1 MFLICPNHTTQ
12 NYMFLIYNA
21 GVSKNKLI
29 RFTDKTLAALE
40 AIRQH
45 YGGDISDTTAVIIAI
60 THEAE
65 YIELLEAKR
74 QRVRKKRITSTPI
87 PPTP

>member
-1 MFLICPNHTTQ
+1 MFLIYPNDTIQ

-21 GVSKNKLI
+21 DVSKNKLI
-29 RFTDKTLAALE
+29 RFTDQTLAALE
-40 AIRQH
+40 TIRQH

-65 YIELLEAKR
+65 HIALFEAKR
-74 QRVRKKRITSTPI
+74 KWVRQKRAKPA
-87 PPTP
+87 PTPLAP

>member
-1 MFLICPNHTTQ
+1 
-12 NYMFLIYNA
+12 MFLIYNA

-65 YIELLEAKR
+65 HIELLEAKR
-74 QRVRKKRITSTPI
+74 QRVRKKRIT
-87 PPTP
+87 PTPTPPEP